1 MFSFIYSDLIIFMDH
16 FGILNQKSWMDY
28 YFIIITTIPIS
39 ILAYLIFDK
48 YKFKTMVDL
57 GNHKWII
64 NNK

>member
-1 MFSFIYSDLIIFMDH
+1 MAFFDFSTINLYLDY

-28 YFIIITTIPIS
+28 YFIGIVTIPIS
-39 ILAYLIFDK
+39 ILAYLIFDR

-64 NNK
+64 NQK